1 VSQHRKHIWTS
12 LAVCAVLGLASSASA
27 THDEPGRGRSVKSP
41 LVTAYAPCTAPN
53 TQTRGVNGVPACTPP
68 QQVDK
73 ICGFDI
79 PSARNGNGKVS
90 AVSLENGDIE
100 LKVVARGLG
109 IGCEGRRLCG
119 TLSFRG
125 TTDRC
130 VDGESCTVIDL
141 IDWVAD
147 SPAGCCVVQSGFCK
161 LKTTVNAIRF
171 DTVRAGDRAGVELMG
186 CGLRRMDGANPPS
199 ADPPPGPSFRCGP
212 LAGPLGP

>member
-1 VSQHRKHIWTS
+1 VSLQGRCIQTAIALIAWGAAATE
-12 LAVCAVLGLASSASA
+12 VFA

-41 LVTAYAPCTAPN
+41 LVTSYKPCTAPN
-53 TQTRGVNGVPACTPP
+53 TLTRGANPVPACTPP
-68 QQVDK
+68 EQYDTV
-73 ICGFDI
+73 CSFDL
-79 PSARNGNGKVS
+79 PNARNGSGKVS
-90 AVSLENGDIE
+90 AVSLENGDIQ

-130 VDGESCTVIDL
+130 QDGESCTVIDL
-141 IDWVAD
+141 IDYVAD
-147 SPAGCCVVQSGFCK
+147 TPTGCCVVQGGFCR

-171 DTVRAGDRAGVELMG
+171 DTVRAGDRAGVEVFG
-186 CGLRRMDGANPPS
+186 CGLKRMDGANPPS
-199 ADPPPGPSFRCGP
+199 PDPPTGPSFRCGP